1 MHNSFKDKKLMMKY
15 RTMVLKSTTSKSTGL
30 TTVTASS
37 PTPDRYEDVVQADWN
52 LDHFKGNPVVLWGH
66 DYSIPPVG
74 RVVDIAMDG
83 GDLVASIEWDDSAD
97 NPLGRTVASQF
108 KRGFLNAV
116 SVGFTPGATVERAK
130 LDEDDPAYGDKGM
143 AYTNNELM
151 EISAVPIPAHRG
163 ALAMRS
169 AAAPSVGKHI
179 LAVEETDEAWVI
191 SYAKG
196 QEAEPAEDE
205 EEPAEDEDELMEED
219 TTRAPED
226 EDEDEDDEMAEDEE
240 AGEEYP
246 EPAEDEDEEEPAE
259 DEDDEDEDEDEDEQK
274 LKHLVRS
281 VLLDMMGTAP
291 GFFDDNYGEFDKPT
305 NTPDPLAELLGID
318 K

>member
-205 EEPAEDEDELMEED
+205 EEPAEDED
-219 TTRAPED
+219 
-226 EDEDEDDEMAEDEE
+226 
-240 AGEEYP
+240 
-246 EPAEDEDEEEPAE
+246 
-259 DEDDEDEDEDEDEQK
+259 DEDEDEDEDEQK

>member
-226 EDEDEDDEMAEDEE
+226 EDEDED
-240 AGEEYP
+240 
-246 EPAEDEDEEEPAE
+246 
-259 DEDDEDEDEDEDEQK
+259 EQK